1 MERCIRKFVTFDEA
15 EQEGLREWME
25 LSGTERLGIGEAMR
39 EECFPDHEPGLQRVL
54 CLVEHEA
61 G

>member
-1 MERCIRKFVTFDEA
+1 MERSIRTFASFGEA
-15 EQEGLREWME
+15 ETADLQEWMA
-25 LSGTERLGIGEAMR
+25 LTGSERLRIGEAMR

-54 CLVEHEA
+54 CLVEHEK